1 MRKKF
6 NITGMGC
13 AACSARIEKNVGA
26 MKGVEKAEVNLLANS
41 MVVTFDEG
49 VVTVQDIVD
58 EVDRSGYGAAPADE
72 EEESHL
78 QSPLKK
84 GAVRDEEIRGMKR
97 RFIISLIFMLPLF
110 YVSMGHMFGWPLP
123 MALHPDMHPGT
134 FYGVQI
140 LLTLPIVIVNRKYY
154 TVGFPMLLRGAP
166 NMDTLIAV
174 GSAAAI
180 VMLYFESAGM
190 ILTLVTLGKYL
201 ETKSKGRTGEAIE
214 RLLKLAP
221 EQVTVIRDGQEF
233 VVGIEAVRIGD
244 IVAVKPGER
253 IGVDG
258 VIISG
263 ETAVDQSALTG
274 ESIPVDKKAGD
285 TVLAATINKSGYLT
299 FRATKVGKDTT
310 LAQIIDLVEDA
321 GASKAPIAKLADKV
335 AGVFV
340 PVVMG
345 IAAVATVAWLLAG
358 MGLSFAVSIGISVL
372 VISCPCAL
380 GLATPV
386 AIMVGTGKGAENGIL
401 IKSAEALELAHK
413 VDTVVLDK
421 TGTVTEGK
429 PRVTD
434 VLLMREMAAA
444 GAKNVKFEENVCIAE
459 AHDKAADI
467 SEDEFLALAASIE
480 KQSEHPLASAIIA
493 EAGTRELAIREPE
506 SFEAVSGRGVRAALD
521 GASYIAGNKAFMQE
535 NGIDL
540 PSDFLQQL
548 AALAEAGKTPLLFAQ
563 LTGSSPDST
572 EKDFHADGGQKDRH
586 ADGSQKDHRTSNA
599 ATGRIIGAIAVAD
612 RPKATSLEAIREFEA
627 MGLEVIMLTGDN
639 AKTAE
644 AIRKELG
651 ISRVISEVM
660 PQDKDEEIRRLQSEG
675 RKVAMIGDGIND
687 APAITRA
694 DVGIAIGAATDIA
707 IESADI
713 VLMKSDLTDAA
724 KAIRLSRATIR
735 NIKQNLFWAFFYNTL
750 GIPVA
755 AGVLYPAFG
764 LTLNPMIGA
773 AAMSLSSVF
782 VVTNALRLRS
792 LKL

>member
-6 NITGMGC
+6 DITGMGC

-41 MVVTFDEG
+41 MMVTFDEG
-49 VVTVQDIVD
+49 VVTVQDIID

-84 GAVRDEEIRGMKR
+84 GAARDEEIKGMKR
-97 RFIISLIFMLPLF
+97 RFVISLIFMLPLF

-123 MALHPDMHPGT
+123 AALHPDMHPGA

-258 VIISG
+258 VIVSG

-285 TVLAATINKSGYLT
+285 TVLAATINKSGYFT
-299 FRATKVGKDTT
+299 FKATKVGKDTT
-310 LAQIIDLVEDA
+310 LAQIIGLVEDA

-345 IAAVATVAWLLAG
+345 IAAVATIAWLLAG

-434 VLLMREMAAA
+434 VLIEGKSGSENKGSIAA
-444 GAKNVKFEENVCIAE
+444 NE
-459 AHDKAADI
+459 
-467 SEDEFLALAASIE
+467 SEFLALAASIE

-493 EAGTRELAIREPE
+493 ETAARELTIREPE
-506 SFEAVSGRGVRAALD
+506 SFEAVSGRGVRAVLD
-521 GASYIAGNKAFMQE
+521 GISYIAGNKAFMEE
-535 NGIDL
+535 NGINL
-540 PSDFLQQL
+540 SPDFLQQL
-548 AALAEAGKTPLLFAQ
+548 TALAEAGKTPLLFAQ
-563 LTGSSPDST
+563 LTGSLDSG
-572 EKDFHADGGQKDRH
+572 EKELGTDG
-586 ADGSQKDHRTSNA
+586 A
-599 ATGRIIGAIAVAD
+599 ATGQVIGAIAVAD
-612 RPKATSLEAIREFEA
+612 RPKETSLRAIREFES
-627 MGLEVIMLTGDN
+627 MGLEVMMLTGDN

-651 ISRVISEVM
+651 VSRVIAEVM
-660 PQDKDEEIRRLQSEG
+660 PQDKDEEIRRLQGEG

-755 AGVLYPAFG
+755 AGVLYPALG